1 MRDTISSNT
10 LFHFTRKL
18 QYLKDILS
26 EGFLPS
32 YCLENFDIFKFI
44 TGEEEEEIFEMAVP
58 MVCFCDIPL
67 SKVKSHMKTYGYY
80 GIGLSKDWGIKSGV
94 SPLFYVSGD
103 SATTQS
109 IYESINYL
117 RDHPAFGKDA
127 VLDRQYDR
135 LTRLIRFTKPY
146 KGKFYRSGKYL
157 NNVTFYNEREWRY
170 IPDVTDLSKRVYVG
184 AAKPWLDKETFEKLR
199 NTPGTT
205 EKTELLA
212 LNKEVR
218 KTFPLK
224 FGASAIR
231 YLIVE
236 KQADIY
242 EITDAL
248 KTIYDAKESALISSK
263 ILTKQQIFD
272 DF

>member
-1 MRDTISSNT
+1 MKDIISSNS

-18 QYLKDILS
+18 PYLKSILT

-44 TGEEEEEIFEMAVP
+44 ADDNDLSTFEMAVP

-67 SKVKSHMKTYGYY
+67 SKVKTHMTTYGHY
-80 GIGLSKDWGIKSGV
+80 GIGLSKTWGIKAGV
-94 SPLFYVSGD
+94 SPLFYVSSN

-109 IYESINYL
+109 IYFSLTYL
-117 RDHPAFGKDA
+117 RNHPAFGKDP

-146 KGKFYRSGKYL
+146 KGKFYRDGKYL
-157 NNVTFYNEREWRY
+157 NNITFYNEREWRY
-170 IPDVTDLSKRVYVG
+170 IPDITDQSKRVLINT
-184 AAKPWLDKETFEKLR
+184 AKPWLDKETFLTLR
-199 NTPGTT
+199 EALDENG
-205 EKTELLA
+205 KTHLFA
-212 LNKEVR
+212 LNEELR
-218 KTFPLK
+218 RTFPLK
-224 FGASAIR
+224 FVANTIR
-231 YLIVE
+231 YIIVE
-236 KQADIY
+236 KQSDVY
-242 EITDAL
+242 EIVDAL
-248 KTIYDAKESALISSK
+248 RKIYDEREAVLLSSK